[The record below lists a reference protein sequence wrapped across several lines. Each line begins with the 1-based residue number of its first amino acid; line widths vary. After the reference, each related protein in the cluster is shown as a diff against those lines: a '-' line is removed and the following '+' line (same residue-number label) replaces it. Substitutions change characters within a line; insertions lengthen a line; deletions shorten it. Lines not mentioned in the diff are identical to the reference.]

1 MEVDAVEAMG
11 QKSASIQTIRRF
23 PAYLV
28 LLRKVLHNGRDVVS
42 SATIGNMLQLDAI
55 QVRKD
60 LAVTGIEGKPK
71 VGYMVTELIE
81 AIENF
86 LGWNNTKEA
95 FIAGVGNLRR
105 ALIGYPGF
113 AKNGVKV
120 IAAFDDDERIIG
132 QDISGVEVLSIGKLS
147 ELAERMHV
155 KIGII
160 AAPAEAAQ
168 AIADSMV
175 EGGIRAIWNFAP
187 VKLSVPTTV
196 IVQDEDLAQGLAVL
210 SYKLGQISKEV
221 GV

>member
-11 QKSASIQTIRRF
+11 QKSASIQTIRRL

-81 AIENF
+81 TIENF
-86 LGWNNTKEA
+86 LRWNNTKEA
-95 FIAGVGNLRR
+95 FIAGVGNLGR

-113 AKNGVKV
+113 AKHGVKV

-132 QDISGVEVLSIGKLS
+132 QDISGVEVLPIGKLS